1 MKKRLLSGALATF
14 LLMGNCGAAFADI
27 PSSNLSQTAQVLKTL
42 GVMEGDSATT
52 FAPGRSLTRAEFA
65 KLAVTAFGVTDVTA
79 YKNYTIFPD
88 VPTTHWAAGYINAA
102 VRHPAIQKKN
112 VLHGYADGTFGPDR
126 TISYGEAC
134 TMLLL
139 MMGYTIED
147 IGPMWPGDYIARA
160 QSMGLTDGASTMTAN
175 SPVKRGDAAVML
187 LHTLQKAGKE
197 GERLIANLTS
207 SSDSEGAILLATS
220 RTDSEL
226 RQNQARF
233 YTGGDEP
240 VVKTTEG
247 ILDDSFIGVRGTLY
261 YSKANPGSVLA
272 ILPDEGGRQ
281 EEYIVRSVQRD
292 QIEVEGGGAPIKPER
307 TALMYVRGQ
316 VRKFNENWFDIQSGD
331 KITLHYGKDG
341 TLELIR
347 VSAQEAS
354 KNTFVYGTKQAASIP
369 KGFTIEKNG
378 VPVDVSKLKPYDV
391 ISLDTAGRRAI
402 VSDAKITGYYTS
414 ASPSFKNPEKITLL
428 GREYAISE
436 RAAASF
442 AGLENGDR
450 ITLLLDD
457 RGAVAAAYPVKDVR
471 ADMSGVFTDLA
482 DGGAQIKLFN
492 GATVQGTL
500 AAEDDKNLFGRIVN
514 VSESSNGK
522 LDLTE
527 RPVSGRPAGDW
538 AVKEGTLGGKKIAP
552 DVRIWEQ
559 VGARAPLYETSPSK
573 IPFDVV
579 PRGRIR
585 STVTD
590 SSGQIIG
597 LILDD
602 VTGDGWNYGYGAVS
616 STGGNDEEPE
626 VITATLRHYDYAT
639 NQQVTL
645 SYTVDS
651 RPDGATGGPIGFPK
665 GAEKNAARQS
675 LASIRLLNV
684 GQVKVEDF
692 DGADGVRTKD
702 GYYPISDE
710 VQVYLTSQRKFIT
723 LNQARADY
731 SNFTLYAER
740 KPEEGGKIR
749 LITVS

>member
-14 LLMGNCGAAFADI
+14 LLIGNCGAAFADI
-27 PSSNLSQTAQVLKTL
+27 PSSSLSQTAQVLKTL
-42 GVMEGDSATT
+42 GIMEGDNATT
-52 FAPGRSLTRAEFA
+52 FAPGRTLTRAEFA
-65 KLAVTAFGVTDVTA
+65 KLVVTAFGVTDVTA

-102 VRHPAIQKKN
+102 VRHPDIQKKN

-139 MMGYTIED
+139 MMGYTVED

-160 QSMGLTDGASTMTAN
+160 QSMGLADGASSMTAN

-197 GERLIANLTS
+197 GARLIANLTS

-226 RQNQARF
+226 RENQARF

-261 YSKANPGSVLA
+261 YSKTSPSSVLA
-272 ILPDEGGRQ
+272 IVPEEGGRQ
-281 EEYIVRSVQRD
+281 EQYTVRSVERD
-292 QIEVEGGGAPIKPER
+292 QIQVEEGGAAIKPER

-316 VRKFNENWFDIQSGD
+316 VRKFNENWFDIQAGD

-341 TLELIR
+341 ALELIR
-347 VSAQEAS
+347 VSAHEAS

-378 VPVDVSKLKPYDV
+378 VEVDVSKLKPYDV
-391 ISLDTAGRRAI
+391 VNLDTAGRRAI

-414 ASPSFKNPEKITLL
+414 ASPSFKNPEKITVL
-428 GREYAISE
+428 GRDYVISE
-436 RAAASF
+436 RAAGSF
-442 AGLENGDR
+442 ATLENGDR

-457 RGAVAAAYPVKDVR
+457 RGAVAAAYPAKDVR
-471 ADMSGVFTDLA
+471 ADMSGVFTELA
-482 DGGAQIKLFN
+482 DGGAQIKLFS
-492 GATVQGTL
+492 GATVQGPL
-500 AAEDDKNLFGRIVN
+500 ADEADKNLFGRIVT
-514 VSESSNGK
+514 VSQNSSGK
-522 LDLTE
+522 LDLIE
-527 RPVSGRPAGDW
+527 RTINGRPAGDW
-538 AVKEGTLGGKKIAP
+538 AVKEGTLGGKKVAAN
-552 DVRIWEQ
+552 VRVWEQ
-559 VGARAPLYETSPSK
+559 VGSRAPLYETSASK
-573 IPFDVV
+573 IPFDTI
-579 PRGRIR
+579 PRNRIR

-590 SSGQIIG
+590 SAGQIVG

-602 VTGDGWNYGYGAVS
+602 VTGDAWNYGYGFVS
-616 STGGNDEEPE
+616 SKGGEDEEPE

-639 NQQVTL
+639 SQQTTL
-645 SYTVDS
+645 SYTVTS
-651 RPDGATGGPIGFPK
+651 RPDGVTGGPIGFPK
-665 GAEKNAARQS
+665 GAEKNANRQ
-675 LASIRLLNV
+675 LLDSIRLQNV
-684 GQVKVEDF
+684 GEVKVEDF
-692 DGADGVRTKD
+692 DSTDGVRTKN
-702 GYYPISDE
+702 GYYPISGE

-731 SNFTLYAER
+731 SKFTLYAER

-749 LITVS
+749 VITVS